1 MPSLR
6 FEPWLLNEQNAK
18 ALGLPVAALIP
29 AAQLAVDGQ
38 ESVWFD
44 PDAAMAIWQGPG
56 FQHGFP
62 AGSLDDALDRVG
74 RLSGMICQ

>member
-44 PDAAMAIWQGPG
+44 SEASMAIWQGSD

-62 AGSLDDALDRVG
+62 AGSMDEALDRIHRLDVG
-74 RLSGMICQ
+74 

>member
-18 ALGLPVAALIP
+18 ILGLPAVALTP
-29 AAQLAVDGQ
+29 TAQLVANGQ

-62 AGSLDDALDRVG
+62 AGSLDEALESVAQQAVG
-74 RLSGMICQ
+74 